1 MDVVN
6 ERCCGLDIHK
16 KTISACVNVS
26 SRTARRKKQ
35 LRVFGTM
42 TCDLLALADWL
53 NECGVTHVAMEA
65 TGVYWKPVWNILEGH
80 VPEMLLVNAQHVK
93 AVPGRKTDQKDAEW
107 LADLLQ
113 HGLLR
118 SSFIPPVPIREL
130 RDLTRLLVSV
140 VEDLNRV
147 TNRIQKVLEDANIKL
162 ASVASDTVGASGRA
176 MLDAIV
182 AGHTEAEE
190 LAEMARGKLR
200 RKLPE
205 LRTALHGKVTD
216 HHRFLLQQLLA
227 WLRFLEEQL
236 NNLEA
241 AIARKLAENAEQ
253 IDRLCSIPGV
263 DRITASGLVAEIGLD
278 MTPFPSAH
286 HLASWAGL
294 CPGNC
299 ESAGK
304 RLNGTTRKGS
314 PAVRRCLCQAA
325 WAVAKTRNNY
335 LSALFHRIA
344 SRRGS
349 KRAVIPVAHAIL
361 IAAYYILKRQ
371 QQYRELGGD
380 YFDRL
385 NVARIQRALVRRLE
399 RLGKRRCSN
408 TGSTGRLTF
417 SKELYER
424 VCWSQREH

>member
-1 MDVVN
+1 MHLIRSATGDNV
-6 ERCCGLDIHK
+6 K
-16 KTISACVNVS
+16 KTISACVIIS
-26 SRTARRKKQ
+26 SQTNRPKKQ
-35 LRVFGTM
+35 MRSFGTM
-42 TCDLLALADWL
+42 TCDLLALTDWL
-53 NECGVTHVAMEA
+53 KECAVTHVAMEA
-65 TGVYWKPVWNILEGH
+65 TGVYWKPVWNVLEGH
-80 VPEMLLVNAQHVK
+80 IPEVLLVNAQHVK

-118 SSFIPPVPIREL
+118 SSFIPPAPIREL
-130 RDLTRLLVSV
+130 RDVTRLRVSV

-147 TNRIQKVLEDANIKL
+147 TNRIQKVLEDANVKL

-176 MLDAIV
+176 MLEGII
-182 AGHTEAEE
+182 AGNTDVEE

-200 RKLPE
+200 RKIPE

-216 HHRFLLQQLLA
+216 HHRFLLRQLLA
-227 WLRFLEEQL
+227 WLRFLELQL

-241 AIARKLAENAEQ
+241 EIARKLADDAEQ
-253 IDRLCSIPGV
+253 VDRLCTIPGV
-263 DRITASGLVAEIGLD
+263 DWITASGLVAEIGLD
-278 MTPFPSAH
+278 MTRFPTAH

-304 RLNGTTRKGS
+304 RLSGATRKGS
-314 PAVRRCLCQAA
+314 PAVRRGLCQAA

-344 SRRGS
+344 GRRGS
-349 KRAVIPVAHAIL
+349 KRAVIAVAHAIL
-361 IAAYYILKRQ
+361 ITACHILKRQ
-371 QQYRELGGD
+371 EQYRELGGD

-385 NVARIQRALVRRLE
+385 NVARIKSAFVRRLE
-399 RLGKRRCSN
+399 RLGN
-408 TGSTGRLTF
+408 TVILTPA
-417 SKELYER
+417 LPDA
-424 VCWSQREH
+424 